1 MIPGASVKYLNKEKK
16 FYSVRIPFEYKEQIK
31 GYGMTYN
38 KKTQS
43 YLCPRNLQNCHVLKS
58 LFPYIN
64 LNAEERALE
73 REASEVFDIRDSDT
87 IPDDFPVK
95 AKLFLHQRKGAA
107 MALKRFEQG
116 YTGFAYLF
124 EMRCGK
130 TLTAMSV
137 IGKLSQEKKI
147 DRCLILAPA
156 TVCSGWHDDLEQ
168 YADFAYDDALLLG
181 SSYGKLSALD
191 KLKEST
197 VDGVRIA
204 ITNYEALRSID
215 VYRALRDFKPQMI
228 IADES
233 QRIKSHKAVQTKRA
247 VALSDDADYRLILS
261 GTPIQNHAD
270 DIYSQYRFMDS
281 SVFGTNYYTFRDRYL
296 KMGGY
301 QNYQIVG
308 TKNTDELMAKIH
320 SAAYRVTQEEC
331 FDLPEQIHQ
340 TVKVKLPTKQAKEY
354 EELRRE
360 GYFELETGEVTAS
373 TVLTK
378 IIRLHQYT
386 GGFITDD
393 NKATTLVNEAKLDAL
408 KDILIDNCIE
418 AGKKIVVV
426 VNFTSEFRY
435 IAQMLADMKIKFA
448 AIDGS
453 VPAAKRGEIKKSF
466 QDGDALVFLGQIQAI
481 SEGIKLTAADTM
493 VLYSVDYNY
502 ATYSQVCARITGT
515 DQKHKTVYIH
525 LVTQGTIDEIIE
537 RAIAKK
543 TSLAKHLVDGWRSLL
558 EAQ

>member
-1 MIPGASVKYLNKEKK
+1 MIEGASVKYLNNDKK
-16 FYSVRIPFEYKEQIK
+16 YYSVRIPFEFKDEIK
-31 GYGMTYN
+31 GYGMVYN
-38 KKTQS
+38 RKTAS
-43 YLCPRNLQNCHVLKS
+43 YLLPRNLQNCAILER

-64 LNAEERALE
+64 FTGDRRALE
-73 REASEVFDIRDSDT
+73 QEASEVINIRD
-87 IPDDFPVK
+87 DDAIEYSFPVK
-95 AKLFLHQRKGAA
+95 ADLFAHQKKGAA

-116 YTGFAYLF
+116 YSGFAYLF

-137 IGKLSQEKKI
+137 IGKLAKDEKI
-147 DRCLILAPA
+147 QRCLILAPA

-168 YADFAYDDALLLG
+168 YADFPYADALLLG
-181 SSYGKLSALD
+181 SSFD
-191 KLKEST
+191 KLYGLNKLKAST
-197 VDGVRIA
+197 KDGIKIA
-204 ITNYEALRSID
+204 ITNYEALRSLD
-215 VYRALRDFKPQMI
+215 VYNHLREFAPQFV

-233 QRIKSHKAVQTKRA
+233 QRIKSHTAIQTKRA
-247 VALSDDADYRLILS
+247 IGIADNASYRLILS

-270 DIYSQYRFMDS
+270 DIFSQYRFMDS
-281 SVFGTNYYTFRDRYL
+281 SVFGTNYYSFRDRYL

-301 QNYQIVG
+301 QNYQIIG

-320 SAAYRVTQEEC
+320 SAAYRVTQKEC
-331 FDLPEQIHQ
+331 FDLPAQIHQ
-340 TVKVKLPTKQAKEY
+340 TIKVKMAVKQAKEY

-360 GYFELETGEVTAS
+360 GFCELETGEVTAS

-393 NKATTLVNEAKLDAL
+393 NKVTSLVNSAKLDAL
-408 KDILIDNCIE
+408 KDVIIDNCVE

-426 VNFTSEFRY
+426 VNFTSEYRH
-435 IAQMLADMKIKFA
+435 ISQMLAEMKIPFA

-453 VPAAKRGEIKKSF
+453 VPASKRGGLIKSF
-466 QDGDALVFLGQIQAI
+466 QEGNAQVFLGQIQAI

-515 DQKHKTVYIH
+515 DQKNKTVYIH
-525 LVTQGTIDEIIE
+525 LVTQGTIDTVIE

-543 TSLAKHLVDGWRSLL
+543 TSLANHLVDGWRSLL
-558 EAQ
+558 AAQ